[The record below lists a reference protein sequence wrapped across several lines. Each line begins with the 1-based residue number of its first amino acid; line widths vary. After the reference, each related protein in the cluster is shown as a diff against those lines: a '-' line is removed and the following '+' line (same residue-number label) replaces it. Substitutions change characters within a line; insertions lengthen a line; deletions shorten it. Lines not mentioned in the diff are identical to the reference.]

1 MQLLYIIIFRS
12 TRTLVI
18 QFVQVNRTILYM
30 DIDMHISSQNIA

>member
-18 QFVQVNRTILYM
+18 QFVQVNRIILYM